1 MNGFQKQILM
11 KKRIGKISMA
21 IQDAVDKICE
31 EENFEI
37 TYAEINAAMI
47 ETMKSYNG
55 FELRELCKET
65 NSL

>member
-1 MNGFQKQILM
+1 MNSFQKQILI

-21 IQDAVDKICE
+21 IQDAIDKICE

-55 FELRELCKET
+55 FELRELWNET
-65 NSL
+65 NS

>member
-1 MNGFQKQILM
+1 MNGFQKQMLM

-21 IQDAVDKICE
+21 IQNAVDKICE